1 MLGWLRVERAASM
14 TDETT
19 HTEQTPPANDKRRSG
34 NASAY
39 LVTIAGI
46 RVGEMFK
53 LAKDETVL
61 GRSDDADLRLI
72 DEGVSRRH
80 AAVILERDRVM
91 LTDLGSANGTFC
103 NGSRISS
110 ALILNDGDKISVGGT
125 TILKFTYQDD
135 LEEQFSKNLY
145 ESAVKDGLTGLH
157 NRRYFDERLRSE
169 LTFANRHLATL
180 ALLLVDVDHF
190 KRINDERGHQT
201 GDTALRE
208 IARRLASAMRVED
221 VVARFGGEE
230 FAILCRSTGEEE
242 AIALAD
248 RLRAI
253 IAEEIAVLDGV
264 PLRVTVSL
272 GIAVVPKAGITTELD
287 LVNAADK
294 ALYLAKQNGRNRS
307 VVFGDGSSM
316 LKPGAP

>member
-1 MLGWLRVERAASM
+1 M

-19 HTEQTPPANDKRRSG
+19 STEQTPPANDKRRG
-34 NASAY
+34 DGASAY

-61 GRSDDADLRLI
+61 GRSDDVDMRLI

-80 AAVILERDRVM
+80 AAVMLEGDRVV
-91 LTDLGSANGTFC
+91 LKDLGSVNGTFC
-103 NGSRISS
+103 NGVRISG
-110 ALILNDGDKISVGGT
+110 ALLLKDGDKISVGGA
-125 TILKFTYQDD
+125 TILKFTYQDE

-169 LTFANRHLATL
+169 LTFANRHRATL
-180 ALLLVDVDHF
+180 ALMLVDVDHF

-201 GDTALRE
+201 GDTTLRE
-208 IARRLASAMRVED
+208 IARRLSSVMRPGD
-221 VVARFGGEE
+221 VVTRFGGEE
-230 FAILCRSTGEEE
+230 FAIISRSTGEEE
-242 AIALAD
+242 ARALAN

-253 IAEEIAVLDGV
+253 IAEEVSIPNGP

-272 GIAVVPKAGITTELD
+272 GIAVVPHANIATELD
-287 LVNAADK
+287 LVQAADR
-294 ALYLAKQNGRNRS
+294 ALYLAKQNGRDRW
-307 VVFGDGSSM
+307 VVFGDESSM
-316 LKPGAP
+316 LKLGTP

>member
-1 MLGWLRVERAASM
+1 M

-34 NASAY
+34 GAAAY

-53 LAKDETVL
+53 LGKEETLL
-61 GRSDDADLRLI
+61 GRGDDADLRLI

-80 AAVILERDRVM
+80 AAVVREGDRVV
-91 LTDLGSANGTFC
+91 LKDLGSVNGTFC
-103 NGSRISS
+103 NGSRISE
-110 ALILNDGDKISVGGT
+110 ALVLNDGDKISMGGA

-145 ESAVKDGLTGLH
+145 ESAVKDGLTRLH

-180 ALLLVDVDHF
+180 ALLMVDVDHF

-201 GDTALRE
+201 GDTTLRE

-230 FAILCRSTGEEE
+230 FAVICRSTGETE
-242 AIALAD
+242 AKVVAE

-253 IAEEIAVLDGV
+253 IAEEISIPDGP
-264 PLRVTVSL
+264 PLRVTASI
-272 GIAVVPKAGITTELD
+272 GIAVVPKAGLRTELD
-287 LVNAADK
+287 LVNAADR
-294 ALYLAKQNGRNRS
+294 ALYAAKRNGRNRS
-307 VVFGDGSSM
+307 VVFGDESSM
-316 LKPGAP
+316 LKVEAP

>member
-1 MLGWLRVERAASM
+1 M

-19 HTEQTPPANDKRRSG
+19 HTEQTPPANDKRRTG
-34 NASAY
+34 AASAY

-72 DEGVSRRH
+72 DDGVSRRH
-80 AAVILERDRVM
+80 AAVVLEGDQVM
-91 LTDLGSANGTFC
+91 LKDLGSANGTFC
-103 NGSRISS
+103 NGSRISDEM
-110 ALILNDGDKISVGGT
+110 ILNDGDKISMGGA

-145 ESAVKDGLTGLH
+145 ESAVRDGLTGLY

-169 LTFANRHLATL
+169 LTFANRHLADL
-180 ALLLVDVDHF
+180 ALMLVDIDHF
-190 KRINDERGHQT
+190 KRINDERGHQA
-201 GDTALRE
+201 GDATMRE
-208 IARRLASAMRVED
+208 IARRLSSAMRVED

-230 FAILCRSTGEEE
+230 FAIVCRSTGEAE
-242 AIALAD
+242 AIVLAE
-248 RLRAI
+248 RLRAT
-253 IAEEIAVLDGV
+253 IAEEIAVADEP
-264 PLRVTVSL
+264 PLRITASF

-287 LVNAADK
+287 LVQAADR
-294 ALYLAKQNGRNRS
+294 ALYLAKRNGRNRS
-307 VVFGDGSSM
+307 VVFGDESSM
-316 LKPGAP
+316 LKLGEP